1 MHMRLDNPHG
11 AVAALEQ
18 FVARTPNAQ
27 ARARTLALL
36 AELKGHL
43 H

>member
-1 MHMRLDNPHG
+1 
-11 AVAALEQ
+11 VAALEQ
-18 FVARTPNAQ
+18 FIARTPNAQ

-43 H
+43 N